1 MIFYSLG
8 HNLLFTE
15 VLSSSCPSVCGSHW
29 AAGSGARP
37 HSCSHSCPSAP
48 AQQAP
53 SPRSQTGPWLYR
65 YSASYTSRDD
75 PVGESRVL
83 PHHALPAGWL
93 RVNDLTER
101 LTWNCSSSLVT
112 SPWALASGVWQRS
125 IHWCTWF
132 MDSPGRSQH
141 SALQWNMRPWEHIS
155 VLADVYLLNLWLISG
170 QRLYFKH

>member
-1 MIFYSLG
+1 MIFYSLD
-8 HNLLFTE
+8 HNLSFTE
-15 VLSSSCPSVCGSHW
+15 VLSSSCPSVCASYW

-37 HSCSHSCPSAP
+37 HNCSHTCPSAP

-53 SPRSQTGPWLYR
+53 SPRSQTGPWLCR
-65 YSASYTSRDD
+65 YSSSYTSWDD
-75 PVGESRVL
+75 PIGESID
-83 PHHALPAGWL
+83 PSYHTSPAGRLKSKWSH
-93 RVNDLTER
+93 RSR

-141 SALQWNMRPWEHIS
+141 SALQRNMRPWKIFNNN
-155 VLADVYLLNLWLISG
+155 VN
-170 QRLYFKH
+170 